1 MLSIIK
7 PFRLAAAVATLT
19 IAAASAVELPYDE
32 IEAGRYQA
40 VLGDCAGCHTA
51 PGGKPLAGGLALD
64 TPFGRLVSP
73 NITPDRSTGI
83 GAWSEDDFRNA
94 MKRGIGHNG
103 VRLYPAMPYTAYT
116 KMSDRDIAD
125 LWAYLRT
132 LQPVTNA
139 VQSNQLPFPFN
150 IRLVMAG
157 WNWLNFVPGEFKS
170 DPNKSA
176 QWNRGAYIV
185 EGAGHCAVCHA
196 PKTLLGAD
204 KGGMSGTALQ
214 NWLAPNITGNPHE
227 GLGAWSADDIATYL
241 KTGAGH
247 GGIASGPMA
256 EVIEA
261 STSKMT
267 ADDLR
272 AIATYLKDLPSPS
285 QTPAPLAA
293 DAPGMRTGAAIYADN
308 CSACHGGN
316 GAGQAQ
322 LFPRLAG
329 NAVVQQGDPTTLIR
343 VVLAGSQGAFT
354 HAAPTTPAMPS
365 LAWRLNDQQVA
376 DVLTY
381 VRNMWGNAAE
391 PVSPGDVGKLRGEL
405 KKGS

>member
-1 MLSIIK
+1 MKRSLVVA
-7 PFRLAAAVATLT
+7 LAALAVAAG
-19 IAAASAVELPYDE
+19 AAHAVEQPYDQ

-40 VLGDCAGCHTA
+40 VLGDCTGCHTA
-51 PGGKPLAGGLALD
+51 PGGKPFAGGVALD

-73 NITPDRSTGI
+73 NITPDRATGI
-83 GAWSEDDFRNA
+83 GTWNEDDFRNA

-103 VRLYPAMPYTAYT
+103 KRLYPAMPYPAYA

-132 LQPVTNA
+132 LQPATNL
-139 VQSNQLPFPFN
+139 VESNQLPFPFN
-150 IRLVMAG
+150 IRLLLAG
-157 WNWLNFVPGEFKS
+157 WNWLNFKPGEFKP
-170 DPNKSA
+170 DPTKSA
-176 QWNRGAYIV
+176 EWNRGAYIV
-185 EGAGHCAVCHA
+185 AGAGHCGVCHA

-204 KGGMSGTALQ
+204 KGGMSGTVLQ
-214 NWLAPNITGNPHE
+214 GWLAPNITGNAHE
-227 GLGAWSADDIATYL
+227 GVGSWSAADIATYL

-247 GGIASGPMA
+247 GTIASGPMA

-267 ADDLR
+267 DADLR
-272 AIATYLKDLPSPS
+272 AIATYLKDLSSPG
-285 QTPAPLAA
+285 QAPAPIAA
-293 DAPGMRTGAAIYADN
+293 DAPGMRAGATIYADT

-329 NAVVQQGDPTTLIR
+329 NAVVQQGDPTSLIR

-365 LAWRLNDQQVA
+365 LGWRLTDQQVA

-381 VRNMWGNAAE
+381 VRNVWGNAAP
-391 PVSPGDVGKLRGEL
+391 PVAAGTVGTLRKAL
-405 KKGS
+405 KEGGS